1 MVLRKP
7 FKTEAPDWDQH
18 RGVTL
23 ADDDTP
29 AAPHPVSQIN
39 AATATGRLASIR
51 ARLELEASATG

>member
-29 AAPHPVSQIN
+29 AAPAPVSQIN
-39 AATATGRLASIR
+39 AATATGRLR
-51 ARLELEASATG
+51 AIKARIETESATG